1 MKSKLSYLK
10 QFENAPDLLIMHAG
24 GMDIGV
30 KQFRFYRLITNLRNH
45 FQVFRNVF
53 PILFSSTKK
62 IKVFARCSSNG
73 IFPY

>member
-30 KQFRFYRLITNLRNH
+30 KQFPLYRLITNLINQY
-45 FQVFRNVF
+45 QVLEMLSQFC
-53 PILFSSTKK
+53 SCGHK
-62 IKVFARCSSNG
+62 IFHEKN
-73 IFPY
+73 